1 MIASIS
7 LYMVKTNL
15 HSFKYK
21 LSTQIIVNFVC
32 VLTSTQYLNKFLK
45 VGSAETDLFSG
56 ISDS

>member
-1 MIASIS
+1 MFASIS

-32 VLTSTQYLNKFLK
+32 VDQHTVLK
-45 VGSAETDLFSG
+45 
-56 ISDS
+56 